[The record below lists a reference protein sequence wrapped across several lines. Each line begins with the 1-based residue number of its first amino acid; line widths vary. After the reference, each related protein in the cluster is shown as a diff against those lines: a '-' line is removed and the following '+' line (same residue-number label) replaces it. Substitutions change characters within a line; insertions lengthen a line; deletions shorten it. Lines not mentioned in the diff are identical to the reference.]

1 MHETTPSTRSPR
13 RAALAGGLSAL
24 LALGT
29 VATLSGAPAV
39 ADPPEGQVCDPMRST
54 KIDVTEK
61 VESITLRA
69 PDGMLISAYCVKAG
83 SIQQGNGPQY
93 VTVETPVR
101 ELTISYRDKDN
112 KSKEISH
119 YSYSWVPAATTPTP
133 EPDPEPNPEPEP
145 EPDPAPV
152 PEPGPDP
159 EPDPGPD
166 PEPEPEPN
174 PEPNPEPE
182 PEFPPNPPTNP
193 GGPFDWNWKY
203 AAPTCAGLVVAYPS
217 DLPQGQSNDVNI
229 RLRTTTGQIT
239 LNYHNNEGT
248 WSGTRAFPY
257 SQHRNWPAG
266 TTDYTVEW
274 IQVAGTNYHWEDGL
288 RCLLETDGDDTT
300 LDVPRAVT
308 AIESFEDSKV
318 KLRRGQRVA
327 SDLVI
332 IDQAGLESVE
342 LQRLA
347 KGDWTTKRTLPAD
360 TGRVLVSFPKE
371 RRKGVVR
378 YRLVVPGS
386 ESVTGAVSDVLKVKV
401 RR

>member
-29 VATLSGAPAV
+29 VVALSASPAAV
-39 ADPPEGQVCDPMRST
+39 ASSPDRDQVCDDLDSEKRDTTGDPMT
-54 KIDVTEK
+54 VTLTAPAGFLID
-61 VESITLRA
+61 R
-69 PDGMLISAYCVKAG
+69 YCVKAG
-83 SIQQGNGPQY
+83 SINQGDGPQY
-93 VTVETPVR
+93 VELDTPLASVAVSYTSTV
-101 ELTISYRDKDN
+101 SN
-112 KSKEISH
+112 KGKAISH
-119 YSYSWVPAATTPTP
+119 YSYSWVPAATSPAP
-133 EPDPEPNPEPEP
+133 EPEPEPVPNPEPDPQPDPEPNPEPEP
-145 EPDPAPV
+145 DPV
-152 PEPGPDP
+152 
-159 EPDPGPD
+159 
-166 PEPEPEPN
+166 PN
-174 PEPNPEPE
+174 PEPEPEPE